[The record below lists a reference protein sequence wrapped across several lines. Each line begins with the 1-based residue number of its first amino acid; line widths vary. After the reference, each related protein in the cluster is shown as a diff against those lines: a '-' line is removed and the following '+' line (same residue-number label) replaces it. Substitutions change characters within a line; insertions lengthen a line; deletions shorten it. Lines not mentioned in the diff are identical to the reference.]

1 MHQFVLHASLD
12 MVREKQFFTPS
23 MYLGAVETFR
33 DNVVS
38 AWVMAN
44 GTSILLL
51 NRGFPEASVKAF
63 LKAVYQLAL
72 LHFLNPLGQRDAPIK
87 TVAFEAKVFQAAAQV
102 RFFFGL
108 CVMPQD

>member
-12 MVREKQFFTPS
+12 MVREKQFFS
-23 MYLGAVETFR
+23 NAMYLGPVETFR

-51 NRGFPEASVKAF
+51 NRGFPEASIKSF
-63 LKAVYQLAL
+63 LKAVYQLML
-72 LHFLNPLGQRDAPIK
+72 LYFLNPLAQKDAPIK
-87 TVAFEAKVFQAAAQV
+87 TTACEF
-102 RFFFGL
+102 
-108 CVMPQD
+108 